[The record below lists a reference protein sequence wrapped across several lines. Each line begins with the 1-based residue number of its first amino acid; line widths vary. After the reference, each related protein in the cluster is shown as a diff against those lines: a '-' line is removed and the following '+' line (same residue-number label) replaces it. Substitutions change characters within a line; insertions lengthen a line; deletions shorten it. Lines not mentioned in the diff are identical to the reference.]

1 MSSIKIAGIVSE
13 SIVDGEGIRYVIFTQ
28 GCPHNCKGCHNA
40 HTHDCNQGKLK
51 AIDEIIEEVRHNPLI
66 KGVTLSGGEPFLQAE
81 PLAELAK
88 SVKAVGK
95 DVWVYSGF
103 TYEKLLDGEIDG
115 AKQLLSEC
123 DVLVDGKFELEKRDL
138 TLRFRGSSNQRVI
151 DVKSSLEE
159 GKPVIYLS

>member
-1 MSSIKIAGIVSE
+1 MSNIKIAGIVSE

-28 GCPHNCKGCHNA
+28 GCPHNCEGCHNI
-40 HTHDCNQGKLK
+40 HTHDCQKGKLK
-51 AIDEIIEEVRHNPLI
+51 PIDEIINEVRHNPII
-66 KGVTLSGGEPFLQAE
+66 KGVTLSGGEPFMQAE
-81 PLAELAK
+81 SLVKLAR
-88 SVKAVGK
+88 SVKADGK

-103 TYEKLLDGEIDG
+103 TYEKLLDGEIQG
-115 AKQLLSEC
+115 AQELLNEC

-151 DVKSSLEE
+151 DVKSSLQE